1 MRAGGAKVPVEEGA
15 ENQGSDGD
23 DAADA
28 TAVDAGT
35 DSKLELGKGRR
46 GAASWKELAVA
57 FCAPAGIVGGGR
69 VVQHEQMHGANS
81 TTRTGPQVQQQ
92 RLWCN

>member
-1 MRAGGAKVPVEEGA
+1 MPVEEGA

-23 DAADA
+23 DAA
-28 TAVDAGT
+28 TAVDAGI

-46 GAASWKELAVA
+46 GAACGKELVVV
-57 FCAPAGIVGGGR
+57 FCAPAGIVGGER
-69 VVQHEQMHGANS
+69 VVQHEQMQGANG
-81 TTRTGPQVQQQ
+81 TTRTGLQVQQQ